1 MKAVDDDL
9 LELDDGP
16 HASESMD
23 KNYNEV
29 IDSEDSENDE
39 EDDEP
44 VDTRHA
50 TTSRFSIEEQLPG
63 LDLSSP
69 ALRDLLDDTPLKA
82 LVQSA
87 GKDKEKA
94 VKGRAADAWKDAGSF
109 DWDADGA

>member
-1 MKAVDDDL
+1 MTVL
-9 LELDDGP
+9 MRP
-16 HASESMD
+16 SQW
-23 KNYNEV
+23 
-29 IDSEDSENDE
+29 IRT
-39 EDDEP
+39 